1 MIDIKLEIIEVMDN
15 IIKKIENKK
24 RVKFN
29 INSNIKTYVVENIRI
44 KTSNQKRNIQKK
56 RSEKKRKELYFAK
69 LELNRLLN
77 LKKNMC

>member
-1 MIDIKLEIIEVMDN
+1 MTDIKLEIVEVMDN

-29 INSNIKTYVVENIRI
+29 KKPSIKTYLVDNISY
-44 KTSNQKRNIQKK
+44 KTSNQRRNIQKK

-77 LKKNMC
+77 LKKNKC

>member
-1 MIDIKLEIIEVMDN
+1 MTDIKLEIIEVMDN

-77 LKKNMC
+77 FKKNRC

>member
-1 MIDIKLEIIEVMDN
+1 MTNIKLEIVEVMDN

-24 RVKFN
+24 KVKFN
-29 INSNIKTYVVENIRI
+29 INSNIKTYEVEKIRF
-44 KTSNQKRNIQKK
+44 KVSDQRKNIQKK

-77 LKKNMC
+77 LKKNRC

>member
-1 MIDIKLEIIEVMDN
+1 MTDIKLEIVEVMDN

-24 RVKFN
+24 RVNFN
-29 INSNIKTYVVENIRI
+29 KNPNIKTYEVDNISY

-77 LKKNMC
+77 LKKNRC

>member
-77 LKKNMC
+77 LKENKC

>member
-1 MIDIKLEIIEVMDN
+1 MTDIKLEIVEVMDN

-24 RVKFN
+24 RVNFN
-29 INSNIKTYVVENIRI
+29 KNPNIKTYFVDNISY
-44 KTSNQKRNIQKK
+44 KTSNQRRNIQKK

-77 LKKNMC
+77 LKKNRC

>member
-1 MIDIKLEIIEVMDN
+1 MTNIKLEIVEVMDN

-29 INSNIKTYVVENIRI
+29 KNPNIKTYFVDNIHI
-44 KTSNQKRNIQKK
+44 KTSNQRRNIQKK
-56 RSEKKRKELYFAK
+56 KSEKKRKELYFAK

-77 LKKNMC
+77 LKKNKC

>member
-1 MIDIKLEIIEVMDN
+1 MTDIKLEIIEVMDN

-29 INSNIKTYVVENIRI
+29 INSNIKTYEVEKIRF
-44 KTSNQKRNIQKK
+44 KVSDQRKNIQKK

-77 LKKNMC
+77 LKKNRC

>member
-1 MIDIKLEIIEVMDN
+1 MTDIKLEIVEVMDN

-29 INSNIKTYVVENIRI
+29 KNPNIQTYEVDNISY

-77 LKKNMC
+77 LKKNRC

>member
-1 MIDIKLEIIEVMDN
+1 MTNIKLEIVEVMDN

-29 INSNIKTYVVENIRI
+29 KNPNIKTYLVENIRF
-44 KTSNQKRNIQKK
+44 KTSNQRRNIQKK

-77 LKKNMC
+77 LKKNKC

>member
-1 MIDIKLEIIEVMDN
+1 MTNIKLEIVEVMDN

-24 RVKFN
+24 KVKFN
-29 INSNIKTYVVENIRI
+29 INSNIKTYEVEKIRF
-44 KTSNQKRNIQKK
+44 KVSDQRKNIQKK

-77 LKKNMC
+77 LKKNKC

>member
-77 LKKNMC
+77 LKKNRC

>member
-1 MIDIKLEIIEVMDN
+1 MTDIKLEIIEIMDN
-15 IIKKIENKK
+15 IIKKIEKKK

-29 INSNIKTYVVENIRI
+29 KNPNIKTYLVENIYF
-44 KTSNQKRNIQKK
+44 KTSNQRRNIQKK

-77 LKKNMC
+77 LKKNKC